1 MRNLTKKEIEAVEK
15 AGYAYMTVDPE
26 SAEGIRFKSLT
37 TNDGHIILSKEPWR
51 DRALD
56 IDCLIKCGAVKVD

>member
-26 SAEGIRFKSLT
+26 SPEGIRFKSLT

-56 IDCLIKCGAVKVD
+56 IDSLIKGKAIELD